1 MKHKNAERYGFKI
14 ISSVLEHENPYYSV
28 HKYEVKYPKG
38 FISPYWI
45 VEKSDFSVVI
55 PLFSDK
61 TTLLVGQYRIPGDF
75 YSWEF
80 PMGTVKGSEP
90 IDNAKQELE
99 EETGYR
105 SEKWQAIGSYFIGP
119 GTTNVKANIFIAE
132 DLHEGVSH
140 QENTEILHIK
150 HVALSEVKKSIEI
163 GLILDGPTIVAY
175 HYLESYLK
183 NKL

>member
-14 ISSVLEHENPYYSV
+14 ISSALEHENPYFSV

-38 FISPYWI
+38 FTSPFWI
-45 VEKSDFSVVI
+45 VEKSDFSVII
-55 PLFSDK
+55 PLFPDN
-61 TTLLVGQYRIPGDF
+61 TTLLVGQYRIHNDY

-105 SEKWQAIGSYFIGP
+105 AENWQAIGSYFIGP
-119 GTTNVKANIFIAE
+119 GLTNVKANIFVAKI
-132 DLHEGVSH
+132 LHAGVSH
-140 QENTEILHIK
+140 REDTELLQIK
-150 HVALSEVKKSIEI
+150 HTTLAEMKTNIDS
-163 GLILDGPTIVAY
+163 GLISDGPTIVAY